1 MRKIN
6 LKLFTMALVVLMM
19 TEARSQQTPM
29 YSQYMFNMLN
39 INPAYAGLR
48 EVGNFNM
55 LIRKQWVNFP
65 GAPTS
70 GSFSYDQRLE
80 GKNNGI
86 GAQVYFDR
94 IGIESTTG
102 VQGFYSSS
110 APRGAATLHLGMS
123 LGDLNYARHYP
134 NTNPFDAGDPS
145 LMTNVQGY
153 LPTAGFG
160 AILESEKWYLAFSAP
175 ALFKTKLS
183 ENGKSVLSA
192 AGKEG
197 HYFLTAGYIVPLNES
212 AKLKPSVLVKTVSGS
227 NIQYDLN
234 LNLWLGDLMSIGTS
248 YRTED
253 AVLGMFELQLTP
265 QIRLGYAYDHNI
277 SKLVN
282 YNQGTHEF
290 MIRYELGR
298 SEGKKIQSPRY
309 F

>member
-6 LKLFTMALVVLMM
+6 YRLFTLALVMLVM

-39 INPAYAGLR
+39 INPAYAGMR
-48 EVGNFNM
+48 DVGNINM

-70 GSFSYDQRLE
+70 GSISYDQRLD
-80 GKNNGI
+80 GKNNGL

-102 VQGFYSSS
+102 VQGFYSYS
-110 APRGAATLHLGMS
+110 APMGAATLNLGMS
-123 LGDLNYARHYP
+123 LGVLNYASNYTG
-134 NTNPFDAGDPS
+134 TNPFDAGDPS
-145 LMTNVQGY
+145 LMTSVQGY

-160 AILESEKWYLAFSAP
+160 AILESEKWYLAISAP
-175 ALFKTKLS
+175 ALFKTRLS
-183 ENGKSVLSA
+183 ENGKGVLSA

-197 HYFLTAGYIVPLNES
+197 HYFLTAGYILSFTNDT
-212 AKLKPSVLVKTVSGS
+212 KLKPSVLVKTVSGS
-227 NIQYDLN
+227 RIQYDLN
-234 LNLWLGDLMSIGTS
+234 LNLWFGDLISIGSS

-253 AVLGMFELQLTP
+253 AVLGMLEVQVNP
-265 QIRLGYAYDHNI
+265 QFRLGYAYDHNI

-290 MIRYELGR
+290 MIRYEFGR
-298 SEGKKIQSPRY
+298 QEGKKIQSPRY

>member
-1 MRKIN
+1 MRKKNSLIFSAI
-6 LKLFTMALVVLMM
+6 FTLLIISEVK
-19 TEARSQQTPM
+19 SQQTPM

-39 INPAYAGLR
+39 INPAYAGIR
-48 EVGNFNM
+48 EAGNLNM
-55 LIRKQWVNFP
+55 LVRKQWVNFP

-70 GSFSYDQRLE
+70 GSISYDQRLE

-102 VQGFYSSS
+102 VQGFYSYS
-110 APRGAATLHLGMS
+110 APMGTATLNLGMS
-123 LGDLNYARHYP
+123 LGVLNYASNYT
-134 NTNPFDAGDPS
+134 NTNPFDGGDPS
-145 LMTNVQGY
+145 LMTNLQGY

-175 ALFKTKLS
+175 ALFKTRITQ
-183 ENGKSVLSA
+183 NGQGVLSA

-197 HYFLTAGYIVPLNES
+197 HFFLTAGYVVPLTND
-212 AKLKPSVLVKTVSGS
+212 AQLKPSVLVKTVSGS
-227 NIQYDLN
+227 RIQYDLN
-234 LNLWLGDLMSIGTS
+234 LNLWLGNLISIGTS

-253 AVLGMFELQLTP
+253 AVLGMLELQVTP
-265 QIRLGYAYDHNI
+265 QFRLGYAYDHNI

-282 YNQGTHEF
+282 YNSGTHEF
-290 MIRYELGR
+290 MLRYELGR
-298 SEGKKIQSPRY
+298 QEGKKIQSPRY